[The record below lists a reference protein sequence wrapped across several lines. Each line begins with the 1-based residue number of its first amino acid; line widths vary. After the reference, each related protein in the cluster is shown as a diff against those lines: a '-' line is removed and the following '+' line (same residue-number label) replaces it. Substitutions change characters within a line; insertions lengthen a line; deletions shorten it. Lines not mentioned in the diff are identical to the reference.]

1 MKQLMEQVFMEV
13 VISGENRNVK
23 RLLSL
28 FISFGENRSKIPM
41 NGFFTDSIEEEEKDL
56 IDGVSWDGFGR

>member
-13 VISGENRNVK
+13 VISGENR
-23 RLLSL
+23 
-28 FISFGENRSKIPM
+28 SKILI

-56 IDGVSWDGFGR
+56 IDGVS